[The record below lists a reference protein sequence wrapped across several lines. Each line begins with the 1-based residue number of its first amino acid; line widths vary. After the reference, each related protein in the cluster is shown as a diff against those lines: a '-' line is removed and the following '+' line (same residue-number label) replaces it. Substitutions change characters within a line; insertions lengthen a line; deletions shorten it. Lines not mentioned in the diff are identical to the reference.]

1 MDIKV
6 IEKILSELRNDTN
19 GVAIDHLTSRI
30 KGMSQEELDM
40 NVQKFG
46 GTEESIKAVLKEKLD
61 QLVRR
66 EHRGH
71 EPHKP
76 INKLF
81 AYGISEST
89 VHLHMPVQLM
99 QIKGKGISG
108 KVNTTNR
115 YLIDAIERIVKL
127 KDSGDSRFKNVESFY
142 MISPIL
148 LGKELDVLSEL
159 DFETEY
165 YDYRKPNT
173 IENKEEAGFGKR
185 LFPDANGV
193 GRAKI
198 SIEKIKSK
206 EWQDKKDSFVE
217 QLEAKGAILEDEQI
231 RE

>member
-30 KGMSQEELDM
+30 KGLSQEELDM

-46 GTEESIKAVLKEKLD
+46 GTEESIKAVLKEKLN

-115 YLIDAIERIVKL
+115 YLIDAMERIVKL
-127 KDSGDSRFKNVESFY
+127 KDSGDPRFKNVESFY

-217 QLEAKGAILEDEQI
+217 QLEAKGAILEDEEI

>member
-6 IEKILSELRNDTN
+6 IEKILSELRNDIN

-46 GTEESIKAVLKEKLD
+46 GTEESIKAVLKEKLE
-61 QLVRR
+61 QLARR
-66 EHRGH
+66 EHRCH

-115 YLIDAIERIVKL
+115 YLIDAMERIVKL
-127 KDSGDSRFKNVESFY
+127 KDSGDPRFKNVESFY

-185 LFPDANGV
+185 LFPDVNGV

>member
-6 IEKILSELRNDTN
+6 IEKILSELRNDIN

-46 GTEESIKAVLKEKLD
+46 GTEESIKAVLKEKLE
-61 QLVRR
+61 QLARR

-115 YLIDAIERIVKL
+115 YLIDAMERIVKL
-127 KDSGDSRFKNVESFY
+127 KDSGDPRFKNVESFY

-185 LFPDANGV
+185 LFPDVNGV